1 MVALQ
6 EATMKNTPLSLILA
20 GSVLLSACATRPEN
34 VTARYVSPTGYRAWS
49 CADLTVERARLDGEV
64 ARIAQL
70 QRENANADAMLLTV
84 GLIVFWPALIGMAVT
99 TDRREELGR
108 LRGEYMAVE
117 TALREQNCAVP
128 SPSTPAPAPE
138 APPPAIINP

>member
-34 VTARYVSPTGYRAWS
+34 VAARYVSPTGYRAWT
-49 CADLTVERARLDGEV
+49 CAQLAEERLRLDGEV
-64 ARIAQL
+64 LRVANL
-70 QRENANADAMLLTV
+70 QRENANADAALLTV
-84 GLIVFWPALIGMAVT
+84 GLIIFWPALIGMAAT

-108 LRGEYMAVE
+108 LRGEHLAVE
-117 TALREQNCAVP
+117 TAMREHNCAVP
-128 SPSTPAPAPE
+128 PPATPAPQQAAAP
-138 APPPAIINP
+138 APVGNP